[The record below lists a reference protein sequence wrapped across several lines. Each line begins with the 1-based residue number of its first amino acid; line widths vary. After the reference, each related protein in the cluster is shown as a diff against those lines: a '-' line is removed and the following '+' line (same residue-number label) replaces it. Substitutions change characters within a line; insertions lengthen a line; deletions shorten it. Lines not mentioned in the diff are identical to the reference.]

1 MAIFNNNLNF
11 VIKEQGKKWNSCII
25 LYAIKGLN
33 ESQKCI
39 IHAIHMKYSLDK
51 IVLLK
56 IIWSLKKFYEMNLNF
71 TKYAY
76 DPIFSPEKIVVP
88 NLNFTT

>member
-51 IVLLK
+51 IVL
-56 IIWSLKKFYEMNLNF
+56 
-71 TKYAY
+71 
-76 DPIFSPEKIVVP
+76 
-88 NLNFTT
+88 